1 MTLTDFIMPAI
12 VFVVAIIFLII
23 GYAMGR
29 NSAALP
35 FRTIEKEK
43 SFKPGPIT
51 EEEDQYD
58 GAMYGE
64 ETEAEKKAARIETV

>member
-1 MTLTDFIMPAI
+1 MIEIQTGGAFLLIAL
-12 VFVVAIIFLII
+12 VFLII

-35 FRTIEKEK
+35 LRSVEPEKT
-43 SFKPGPIT
+43 FKPGPIT

-64 ETEAEKKAARIETV
+64 ETEAEKKAARIPTV